1 MFCINIG
8 ISEFHQH
15 PKYGTPKMNG
25 TIWANV
31 LNYDIAIIVLNTPF
45 KVGFKVTVIGENDK
59 IPNTF
64 FN

>member
-1 MFCINIG
+1 
-8 ISEFHQH
+8 
-15 PKYGTPKMNG
+15 MNG